1 MKDICRAVP
10 ILHSRSPHE
19 LHASSCEGVSVY
31 WNIRYTLDQG
41 HPLQLPCGGRRL
53 KFQSRTVRSQ
63 CFYIYPSSRGRAN
76 VGIPKGFPKSV
87 GRAAPLFADRLH
99 FSANHTVRQMARER
113 QIPRPWY
120 VGWALVPVTERWLK
134 SLNQGNPLRQ
144 VRGILSGYGYSGTC
158 LSQTWSPTLGPSCRV
173 LARHG

>member
-1 MKDICRAVP
+1 MPKQFLRFTLIQGNQACWD
-10 ILHSRSPHE
+10 E
-19 LHASSCEGVSVY
+19 QTGTSVTL
-31 WNIRYTLDQG
+31 WTRDIRYNSLAAVDDSNFTRELCFRSVFRYIPAVEVVGMWESQKDFQRVWE
-41 HPLQLPCGGRRL
+41 GRR
-53 KFQSRTVRSQ
+53 R
-63 CFYIYPSSRGRAN
+63 
-76 VGIPKGFPKSV
+76 
-87 GRAAPLFADRLH
+87 
-99 FSANHTVRQMARER
+99 FSLINSASAQNHTAREMARER

-144 VRGILSGYGYSGTC
+144 VRGILSGYGYSETC